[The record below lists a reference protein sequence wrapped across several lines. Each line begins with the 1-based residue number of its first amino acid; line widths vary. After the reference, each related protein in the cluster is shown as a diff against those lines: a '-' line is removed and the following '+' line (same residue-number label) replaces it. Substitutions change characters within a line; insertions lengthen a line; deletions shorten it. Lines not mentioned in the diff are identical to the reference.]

1 MNKNKLTR
9 ISGVSDR
16 ITSTIS
22 VALVL
27 FILGLVA
34 TINITFTGLERS
46 VKEKIGF
53 SVVLADTVT
62 PAQISEIRRFCGSE
76 RYVKSYEYLSAD
88 DVLREETQGEG
99 AALVEQLGFNPYAPM
114 IDIKV
119 TAEYAHP
126 DSLACIIAAWEAMPL
141 VEETS
146 GNTEMAAS
154 LASNARVLNTVL
166 LIIAA
171 TLLLISFVLINN
183 TVRLTI
189 YSRRFLIHT
198 MKLVGATGGFIRRPF
213 LWWNAL
219 HGVVAGIAGGGL
231 LCALVVWSRQ
241 WYAPLGDLLPWSDV
255 AVVLCSIPVLGVII
269 CVVAALLATNRYLRS
284 DYDGMFD

>member
-1 MNKNKLTR
+1 MNKNRITR
-9 ISGVSDR
+9 ISGISDR

-53 SVVLADTVT
+53 SAVLADTIT
-62 PAQISEIRRFCGSE
+62 PQQVEDLRAFCAGE
-76 RYVKSYEYLSAD
+76 RYVKAVEYLSAD

-114 IDIKV
+114 LDIKV

-126 DSLACIIAAWEAMPL
+126 DSLSRIIARWEKMPL
-141 VEETS
+141 VGEIS
-146 GNTEMAAS
+146 GNTEMAAN

-198 MKLVGATGGFIRRPF
+198 MKLVGATGSFIRRPF
-213 LWWNAL
+213 LWWNTL
-219 HGVVAGIAGGGL
+219 QGVIAGIAGGGL
-231 LCALVVWSRQ
+231 LCALIAWARE
-241 WYAPLGDLLPWSDV
+241 WYSPLGELMPWCDI
-255 AVVLCSIPVLGVII
+255 ALVLGAIPVLGVVI

>member
-1 MNKNKLTR
+1 MNKNKITR
-9 ISGVSDR
+9 ISGISDR

-34 TINITFTGLERS
+34 AINITFTGLERS

-53 SVVLADTVT
+53 SVVLADTIT
-62 PAQISEIRRFCGSE
+62 SQQAENLRAFCASE
-76 RYVKSYEYLSAD
+76 RYVKDVEYLSAD
-88 DVLREETQGEG
+88 DVLREETEGEG
-99 AALVEQLGFNPYAPM
+99 AALVDRLGFNPYAPM
-114 IDIKV
+114 LDIKV
-119 TAEYAHP
+119 RAEYAAP
-126 DSLACIIAAWEAMPL
+126 DSLARIIAEWEKMPL
-141 VEETS
+141 VSETS
-146 GNTEMAAS
+146 GNTEMAAN

-198 MKLVGATGGFIRRPF
+198 MKLVGATGSFIRRPF

-219 HGVVAGIAGGGL
+219 QGIIAGIGGGAL
-231 LCALVVWSRQ
+231 LCALIMWARQ
-241 WYAPLGDLLPWSDV
+241 WYPPLGDFMPWGDIGM
-255 AVVLCSIPVLGVII
+255 VLCAIPVLGVVI

>member
-119 TAEYAHP
+119 TA
-126 DSLACIIAAWEAMPL
+126 DRKS
-141 VEETS
+141 
-146 GNTEMAAS
+146 
-154 LASNARVLNTVL
+154 
-166 LIIAA
+166 
-171 TLLLISFVLINN
+171 
-183 TVRLTI
+183 
-189 YSRRFLIHT
+189 
-198 MKLVGATGGFIRRPF
+198 
-213 LWWNAL
+213 
-219 HGVVAGIAGGGL
+219 VV
-231 LCALVVWSRQ
+231 
-241 WYAPLGDLLPWSDV
+241 
-255 AVVLCSIPVLGVII
+255 
-269 CVVAALLATNRYLRS
+269 
-284 DYDGMFD
+284 